1 MRISLGNCK
10 IETLSAL
17 FFLRANRGNEKIVSK
32 SAATLMFGEEEEEEA
47 AKRTK
52 SPRGAKGGRKHT
64 GADDIDF

>member
-32 SAATLMFGEEEEEEA
+32 SAATLMFGEEEEA